1 MKFAYIVKEY
11 IKEYDEDDWFVDDA
25 KIYIGS
31 ARNLGFMLEKILHDF
46 HHYSINDLRFNFEM
60 KKKRY
65 NNDYI
70 LFLEHKLSAMNDHEV
85 WDDFDDDIR
94 IEIPLVEL
102 LLEDEQTLNHFKKD
116 HKQNLAKALKD
127 EIKFTKKMKEK
138 HKDDVKP
145 AYFKEKLI
153 VLNREL
159 KKLSQ
164 Q

>member
-1 MKFAYIVKEY
+1 
-11 IKEYDEDDWFVDDA
+11 
-25 KIYIGS
+25 
-31 ARNLGFMLEKILHDF
+31 
-46 HHYSINDLRFNFEM
+46 
-60 KKKRY
+60 
-65 NNDYI
+65 
-70 LFLEHKLSAMNDHEV
+70 MNDHEV
-85 WDDFDDDIR
+85 WDDFDDDMR

-102 LLEDEQTLNHFKKD
+102 LLEDEQTLNHFKKE

-127 EIKFTKKMKEK
+127 EIEFTKKMKEK